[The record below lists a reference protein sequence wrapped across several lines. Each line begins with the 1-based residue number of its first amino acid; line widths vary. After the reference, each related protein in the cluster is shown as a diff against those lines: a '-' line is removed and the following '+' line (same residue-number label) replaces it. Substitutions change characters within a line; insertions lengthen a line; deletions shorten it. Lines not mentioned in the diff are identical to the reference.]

1 MSEDDLSKST
11 ISIRRLPD
19 GDITEETV
27 ILPERRESEKK
38 SFATLRIVSGR
49 DAYRVCAVY
58 EGERVIVGRDR
69 AADLVLTD
77 SSVSRRHLAV
87 TCREDGV
94 YVDDLGSSNGTF
106 YRGRSVTEPTLVETG
121 TAWDTDALQGLDSVA
136 RAAKAFSF
144 RSTHREVK
152 AYDRDW
158 PDGAASPGLVQVSF
172 MREPES
178 MDAAGAAA
186 YWVEH
191 HAPLAVRVH
200 VGLWRYAQ
208 NVLDEA
214 VTVGAPGWYGVAEL
228 HFASWADFETK
239 FYDSDD
245 GRDAIFADVARFVD
259 VLRSTSA
266 LMTERILRS

>member
-1 MSEDDLSKST
+1 MRAPRHSPPTTGAEPARSSPGCLSPRVAQARSPNG
-11 ISIRRLPD
+11 RAELPYLTAL
-19 GDITEETV
+19 I
-27 ILPERRESEKK
+27 
-38 SFATLRIVSGR
+38 
-49 DAYRVCAVY
+49 
-58 EGERVIVGRDR
+58 GERPNDLASWLLEEVAGPIRLLE
-69 AADLVLTD
+69 ADLDQSL
-77 SSVSRRHLAV
+77 LP
-87 TCREDGV
+87 
-94 YVDDLGSSNGTF
+94 LGPHDQTPSA
-106 YRGRSVTEPTLVETG
+106 LVETG
-121 TAWDTDALQGLDSVA
+121 TAWDTDALQGLGPVA

-144 RSTHREVK
+144 RSTHRQVK

-158 PDGAASPGLVQVSF
+158 PAGAASPGLVQVSF

-178 MDAAGAAA
+178 MDASGAAA

-214 VTVGAPGWYGVAEL
+214 ITVGAPGWYGVAEL

-245 GRDAIFADVARFVD
+245 GRDAIFADVARFLD
-259 VLRSTSA
+259 VRRSTSA